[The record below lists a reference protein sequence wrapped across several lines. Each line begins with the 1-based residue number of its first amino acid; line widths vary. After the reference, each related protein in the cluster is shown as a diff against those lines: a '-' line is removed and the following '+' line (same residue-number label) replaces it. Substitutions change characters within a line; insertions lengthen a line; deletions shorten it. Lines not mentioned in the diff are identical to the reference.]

1 MLSDEELAAIRDHY
15 VATKERDAPH
25 RLGFVDGGFVDS
37 IFDHIVALQAEADAA
52 KRDVERMWKELRAIK
67 AAAQPF
73 LDEISSWSPDF
84 PHPTCIL
91 GDHYPPLRVTWGDLF
106 ALEAALYPQETPRDA
121 SEDGS
126 NQASEE

>member
-37 IFDHIVALQAEADAA
+37 IFDHIAALQAEADAA
-52 KRDVERMWKELRAIK
+52 KRDVERMREALREAVRLYSDFGLIAND
-67 AAAQPF
+67 AACGRWINSA
-73 LDEISSWSPDF
+73 
-84 PHPTCIL
+84 
-91 GDHYPPLRVTWGDLF
+91 R
-106 ALEAALYPQETPRDA
+106 AALSPQETPRDA